1 LARTLLT
8 NVRGA
13 AAGRDL
19 KPLAGGLSG
28 TVEFLRQSL
37 RPGGVMLVGEPY
49 WRQEPADQATVKGC
63 HAGSKDDLLPL
74 PGTNPTGWAQPH
86 PGRPDRTGVPIC
98 GYAAKMARELLAPVE
113 TGSGAVLAR
122 ERVLPLSAP
131 LAGLFPEGALR
142 RGSTVVVGRGAFPG
156 TTSLALA
163 LLSGPCAGGSWCA
176 VVGVPDLGLVAA
188 AQLGLDLERLA
199 VVPCPGPRWA
209 VVTAALLEGFDM
221 VLLRPGG
228 HVSGS
233 DARKLEARA
242 RERGSVLAVMGDG
255 WPGTADVR
263 LAIVAGCWRGIE
275 DGPGYLWGR
284 EVDVVSS
291 GRGAATRQR
300 RARTWLGGPLPEPVA
315 AGLPVLGPDDA
326 VAAGTGR
333 RQATAGTGRQATTST
348 VLDVDIAG

>member
-1 LARTLLT
+1 
-8 NVRGA
+8 
-13 AAGRDL
+13 
-19 KPLAGGLSG
+19 
-28 TVEFLRQSL
+28 
-37 RPGGVMLVGEPY
+37 
-49 WRQEPADQATVKGC
+49 
-63 HAGSKDDLLPL
+63 
-74 PGTNPTGWAQPH
+74 
-86 PGRPDRTGVPIC
+86 
-98 GYAAKMARELLAPVE
+98 
-113 TGSGAVLAR
+113 
-122 ERVLPLSAP
+122 
-131 LAGLFPEGALR
+131 
-142 RGSTVVVGRGAFPG
+142 
-156 TTSLALA
+156 
-163 LLSGPCAGGSWCA
+163 
-176 VVGVPDLGLVAA
+176 
-188 AQLGLDLERLA
+188 
-199 VVPCPGPRWA
+199 

-263 LAIVAGCWRGIE
+263 LAIVAGCWRGIK

-300 RARTWLGGPLPEPVA
+300 RARTWLGGPLPEPVD
-315 AGLPVLGPDDA
+315 AGLPVLGPGDA

-333 RQATAGTGRQATTST
+333 QAIAGTGRQATTST